1 MKWILKCDR
10 RGDPPR
16 RAHVRDMANMI
27 LRTADPSVFTLVGEN
42 WVPSFIKCR
51 DEIHCRFARKYA
63 YEIAKM
69 RGIKAYTGLVYN
81 CERCGVMGPLPIQ
94 GP

>member
-1 MKWILKCDR
+1 
-10 RGDPPR
+10 
-16 RAHVRDMANMI
+16 MANMI

-63 YEIAKM
+63 YERAKM

-81 CERCGVMGPLPIQ
+81 CERCGWSSGYLTRISSTLGSAMGIIATT
-94 GP
+94 